1 MDNHDYPLQ
10 LVKSTYKRIAH
21 PVDRAPTLV
30 KLSKHV
36 SFVLD
41 ACQTRHS
48 GLIPKGRVGGFAGRL
63 NGVDQVLQRLLS
75 ANTHQRG

>member
-10 LVKSTYKRIAH
+10 LVKSTYKRIAYT
-21 PVDRAPTLV
+21 VERAPTPV
-30 KLSKHV
+30 TLSKHV